1 MEPMPLSTSPLQ
13 KSAQS
18 GRPPGPE
25 KYLFGKTIEGLRDPL
40 TFNMNYWKKYGDCLY
55 FPAMPGL
62 GWYFFVHPDAVERIL
77 QTKQTNYQKPIRFLQ
92 PFGYVG
98 GRGLLTNEGESW
110 RKQRRLIQPS
120 FQRDRIAALGS
131 AMSVAI
137 CQQIEEW
144 EKLPDGHV
152 VDLFSEMSKLT
163 FRVIGRTLFSDDLS
177 GTAAPFLAALEHSI
191 EHISARMNMPLL
203 IPDWLPTPANL
214 KFHDQRHVLDDVV
227 YGIIERRKKIEQAP
241 QDLLD
246 MLMKSTF
253 EGSSE
258 GMSARQLRDEIMTL
272 LISGHETVALSLT
285 WTFFLL
291 HQNRDAE
298 AILLDELRSVLNGRP
313 AAMEDLHRLQYNKM
327 VFNESLRLYPPIW
340 GQPREAVDDDEIQGY
355 KVEKGMP
362 VTVCQYVTHR
372 HPEFFPEPEKFD
384 PERFLPE
391 NEAKLPK
398 FAFFP
403 FGGGG
408 RACIGNHFAMAEGQ
422 LAVATILQRF
432 KFELVDGQSARPKAG
447 CTLRPAEPIKV
458 RLLRRE
464 S

>member
-1 MEPMPLSTSPLQ
+1 MSSSMTPIK
-13 KSAQS
+13 KSKAS
-18 GRPPGPE
+18 GRPPGPSQ
-25 KYLFGKTIEGLRDPL
+25 YLFGKTIEGMRDPL
-40 TFNMNYWKKYGDCLY
+40 TFNMTNWKKYGDCLR

-62 GWYFFVHPDAVERIL
+62 SWYLFVHPNAVEQIL
-77 QTKQTNYQKPIRFLQ
+77 QTNQINYQKPIRFLK

-98 GRGLLTNEGESW
+98 GQGLLTNEGESW

-120 FQRDRIAALGS
+120 FHRDRLATLGS
-131 AMSVAI
+131 AMKIAI
-137 CQQIEEW
+137 DQQIEVW
-144 EKLPDGHV
+144 EKMPEGEV
-152 VDLFSEMSKLT
+152 VDLFEEMSNLT

-177 GTAAPFLAALEHSI
+177 ETAAPFLSALEHSI
-191 EHISARMNMPLL
+191 EHISARMNLPFL
-203 IPDWLPTPANL
+203 IPDWLPTPANI

-227 YGIIERRKKIEQAP
+227 YGIVERRKKLEHAP

-246 MLMKSTF
+246 MLMKATF
-253 EGSSE
+253 EGTSE
-258 GMSARQLRDEIMTL
+258 GMSVRQLRDEILTL

-291 HQNRDAE
+291 HQNPDAE
-298 AILLDELRSVLNGRP
+298 AVLLDELESVLKGRP
-313 AAMEDLHRLQYNKM
+313 AEMEDLHRLAYNKM

-340 GQPREAVDDDEIQGY
+340 GQPREAVDDDVIQGY
-355 KVEKGMP
+355 KVEKGTP

-372 HPEFFPEPEKFD
+372 HPEFFPDPEKFD

-422 LAVATILQRF
+422 MAVATILQRF
-432 KFELVDGQSARPKAG
+432 KIELVDGQNVTPKAG
-447 CTLRPAEPIKV
+447 CTLRPAQPIKI
-458 RLLRRE
+458 RLTKR
-464 S
+464 

>member
-1 MEPMPLSTSPLQ
+1 MPLSASQTQ
-13 KSAQS
+13 KSAAS
-18 GRPPGPE
+18 GPPPGPQHF
-25 KYLFGKTIEGLRDPL
+25 LFGKTIEGLRDPL
-40 TFNMNYWKKYGDCLY
+40 TFNMTYWKKYGDCLR
-55 FPAMPGL
+55 FKAMPGVS
-62 GWYFFVHPDAVERIL
+62 WYFFAHPGAVEQIL
-77 QTKQTNYQKPIRFLQ
+77 QTNQKNYQKPIRFLQ

-98 GRGLLTNEGESW
+98 GRGLLTNEGEAW
-110 RKQRRLIQPS
+110 RKHRRLIQPS
-120 FQRDRIAALGS
+120 FQRERLASLGD

-137 CQQIEEW
+137 CEQIEEW
-144 EKLPDGHV
+144 EKLPNGHV

-177 GTAAPFLAALEHSI
+177 GTAVPFLAALEHAV
-191 EHISARMNMPLL
+191 EHISARMNMPML
-203 IPDWLPTPANL
+203 IPDWLPTPANI

-227 YGIIERRKKIEQAP
+227 YGIIERRKKLEQAP

-258 GMSARQLRDEIMTL
+258 GMSTRQLRDEIMTL
-272 LISGHETVALSLT
+272 LVSGHETVALSLT
-285 WTFFLL
+285 WTLFLL
-291 HQNRDAE
+291 HRNPDAE
-298 AILLDELRSVLNGRP
+298 AVLLDELQSVLGGS
-313 AAMEDLHRLQYNKM
+313 AASMENLHRLPYNKM

-340 GQPREAVDDDEIQGY
+340 GQPREAMEDDEIQGY
-355 KVEKGMP
+355 RVEKGMP

-372 HPEFFPEPEKFD
+372 HPEFFPDPEKFD

-422 LAVATILQRF
+422 MCIATILQRF
-432 KFELVDGQSARPKAG
+432 KFELVDGQNVQPKAG
-447 CTLRPAEPIKV
+447 CTLRPASPITV
-458 RLLRRE
+458 RIVKRSVKR
-464 S
+464 